1 MLIVIILYKITKT
14 HERRLPR
21 TPERRKIMVDIMF
34 EFGNR
39 LSELRKQN
47 HMTQQVLSERLCV
60 TKATVSSYETGN
72 RLPSYDI
79 LIRIAYIFHVSVDY
93 LLGISEK
100 NYLSVEGLTERQIEI
115 LTVLISEFKAE

>member
-1 MLIVIILYKITKT
+1 
-14 HERRLPR
+14 
-21 TPERRKIMVDIMF
+21 MVDIMF
-34 EFGNR
+34 DFGR
-39 LSELRKQN
+39 KLCELRKQN

-93 LLGISEK
+93 LLGITEK

-115 LTVLISEFKAE
+115 ITALISEFKAE

>member
-1 MLIVIILYKITKT
+1 
-14 HERRLPR
+14 
-21 TPERRKIMVDIMF
+21 MVDIMF
-34 EFGNR
+34 DFGKK
-39 LSELRKQN
+39 LCELRKQN

-115 LTVLISEFKAE
+115 LTALISEFKAE

>member
-1 MLIVIILYKITKT
+1 
-14 HERRLPR
+14 
-21 TPERRKIMVDIMF
+21 MVDIMF
-34 EFGNR
+34 NFSKK
-39 LSELRKQN
+39 LTELRKQS

-93 LLGISEK
+93 LLGITEK

-115 LTVLISEFKAE
+115 LNALISEFKAE